1 MGGLRAD
8 HGPPAPGFP
17 NRNTLTRRRRT
28 REHAKSDAQV
38 GRASAEIS
46 PVNPTHTATTDFGG
60 TLWRLIPVLLVVAGL
75 FAYHNSFEGAF
86 LLDDQPRIVDNV
98 QIREL
103 WPPWKA
109 MAESSRPFLQVSL
122 ALNYAISGVDP
133 WGYHALNVAIHMV
146 AGILLFGVV
155 RRMLVSDELEVQYG
169 RVAPWLAL
177 AVSIVWLVHPLQTE
191 SITYI
196 IQRAES
202 LMGMLFLLT
211 LYCSIR
217 AFSSPH
223 PHRWSLA
230 AITACALGMGTK
242 EVMVSAP
249 LLVLLYDYVFVAG
262 SFRRAFRLRGWLY
275 AGLAATWLLL
285 AVSLATSRAEE
296 QMMLVAGVDPLRYAW
311 TQCEVILH
319 YLRLSLWP
327 QPLVFD
333 YAWQTSGSLAS
344 VLPSVAIVLA
354 LLAGTAVM
362 LVRRTWWG
370 FWGAWFFLI
379 LGPTSSIMPIA
390 DVAVEHR
397 MYLPLAAVVV
407 VLIIGGHDLLAS
419 IGRRIGAP
427 ANVRGWLE
435 AGLVGAVVVILG
447 VATARR
453 NDDYRS
459 AIAMWSD
466 TVAKRPDNPR
476 AHNNL
481 GVALTN
487 QGKTGEAMIHYAEA
501 VRLKPDYVDARNNLG
516 TAFMKQG
523 RHEDAIAEYK
533 EAVRVRPGFA
543 DAHSNLGIALMR
555 SGRNDEAA
563 TEFSRALSLNPDSS
577 RTHNDLGTVLYLQG
591 RIKEAIAQYSAA
603 IRLQPSF
610 AEAHHNLGLAVLEQG
625 NTDAA
630 ILNFTEAIRLKPDY
644 AKARNN
650 LGILLHQRGRIK
662 EAVAQ
667 FAEAARLDPS
677 FAEAK
682 KNLDA
687 AGGNR

>member
-8 HGPPAPGFP
+8 HCLPAPGPP
-17 NRNTLTRRRRT
+17 NRNPLTRRRRP

-38 GRASAEIS
+38 GKASAEIS
-46 PVNPTHTATTDFGG
+46 PVNATHTSNADLGATM
-60 TLWRLIPVLLVVAGL
+60 WRLIPLLLVVAGL

-133 WGYHALNVAIHMV
+133 WGYHALNVAIHIL

-155 RRMLVSDELEVQYG
+155 RRMLVSDKLEVRYRGTAQ
-169 RVAPWLAL
+169 WLAL
-177 AVSIVWLVHPLQTE
+177 AVSTVWLVHPLQTE

-211 LYCSIR
+211 LYCGIR
-217 AFSSPH
+217 ACSSPH
-223 PHRWSLA
+223 PHRWSIG
-230 AITACALGMGTK
+230 AITACVLGMGTK

-249 LLVLLYDYVFVAG
+249 LLMLLYDYVFVSG
-262 SFRRAFRLRGWLY
+262 SLRRALRLRGWLY
-275 AGLAATWLLL
+275 AGLAATWLVL
-285 AVSLATSRAEE
+285 AISLATSRAEE
-296 QMMLVAGVDPLRYAW
+296 QMMLVAGIDPLRYAW

-327 QPLVFD
+327 HPLVFD
-333 YAWQTSGSLAS
+333 YAWQTSGSLSS

-354 LLAGTAVM
+354 LLAGTVVM
-362 LVRRTWWG
+362 LVRRIWWG

-407 VLIIGGHDLLAS
+407 VIIIGGHDLLGF
-419 IGRRIGAP
+419 IGRKIGAP
-427 ANVRGWLE
+427 ANLRRGLE
-435 AGLVGAVVVILG
+435 AGLVGAIVVTLG

-487 QGKTGEAMIHYAEA
+487 QGKSDEAITHYAEA

-516 TAFMKQG
+516 TGFMKQG
-523 RHEDAIAEYK
+523 RYDDAIAEYK
-533 EAVRVRPGFA
+533 EAVRVRPSFA
-543 DAHSNLGIALMR
+543 EAHSNLGIALMR

-563 TEFSRALSLNPDSS
+563 AEFSRALSLNPGSS
-577 RTHNDLGTVLYLQG
+577 RTHNDLGTILYRQG
-591 RIKEAIAQYSAA
+591 RMKEAAAQYSAA
-603 IRLQPSF
+603 IRLQPGF

-630 ILNFTEAIRLKPDY
+630 IAHFTEAIRLKPDY

-650 LGILLHQRGRIK
+650 LGILFHQQGRIK

-667 FAEAARLDPS
+667 FAEAARLDPT

-682 KNLDA
+682 KNLEA
-687 AGGNR
+687 AGGTR